1 MDAPFTRALK
11 PGYASPSYGGS
22 IGFVVGERGS
32 EARSS
37 NYVHSCQHSVHELSY
52 RIADTGIKGRCRNLG
67 YAEYCR
73 AECEYEDRMHGESL

>member
-1 MDAPFTRALK
+1 MDAPLTRALK

-37 NYVHSCQHSVHELSY
+37 NYVHRCQHSVHELSY
-52 RIADTGIKGRCRNLG
+52 GIAHTGIEGRCRK
-67 YAEYCR
+67 YCR
-73 AECEYEDRMHGESL
+73 AEYEYEDRMHGESL